1 MSRRLEALRAAS
13 REVSS
18 VSSTM
23 EPVLAPAS
31 LLAIVVLSVYG
42 ATIAP
47 SIAGGDSGELVAE
60 ACHLGTAHPPGYPL
74 FTLLIHALTR
84 LPGVPASPAVRANL
98 FCAACGAGAAA
109 LVARCV
115 PLLVGAR
122 RAADATRWQDHALA
136 AWSGVAAGGLYA
148 LSPLTWQYSV
158 TAEARLWPGG
168 GREKRGRHPLRRRGL
183 VRASHRSLL

>member
-1 MSRRLEALRAAS
+1 
-13 REVSS
+13 
-18 VSSTM
+18 M

-109 LVARCV
+109 PVARCV
-115 PLLVGAR
+115 PPLCLCKLRHAPGQIHSRHAR
-122 RAADATRWQDHALA
+122 ELAPPERFVSGEGGFRHSKDAQ
-136 AWSGVAAGGLYA
+136 
-148 LSPLTWQYSV
+148 P
-158 TAEARLWPGG
+158 
-168 GREKRGRHPLRRRGL
+168 
-183 VRASHRSLL
+183 

>member
-1 MSRRLEALRAAS
+1 MAS
-13 REVSS
+13 
-18 VSSTM
+18 
-23 EPVLAPAS
+23 EPALAPAS
-31 LLAIVVLSVYG
+31 LLGIVVLSVYG

-84 LPGVPASPAVRANL
+84 FPGVPASPAIRANL

-122 RAADATRWQDHALA
+122 RAADATHWQDHTLA